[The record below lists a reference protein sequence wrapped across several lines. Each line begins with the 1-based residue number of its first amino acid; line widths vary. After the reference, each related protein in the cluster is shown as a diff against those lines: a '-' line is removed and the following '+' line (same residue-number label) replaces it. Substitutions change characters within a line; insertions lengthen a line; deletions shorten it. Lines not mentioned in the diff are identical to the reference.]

1 MWGCLFNIAPL
12 RPFAALF
19 APEQT
24 VTRRWPGKG
33 ESEMSAFH
41 GDLTDLLPDLNRF
54 ARSLTRNEDDAHD
67 LVQDCVE
74 RALNKRALFQ
84 DGTSLKSWL
93 FTLMRNLFISQKR
106 REAVDRRC
114 VAQTYHDG
122 WHVEKPRQ
130 TDRVFLNE
138 TLRAMK
144 SLSYAEQQAI
154 VVLGI
159 HDAPQQA
166 LSKVCGEPV
175 GTLKSRLSR
184 GRAHLK
190 AQLGLGQEVYAY

>member
-1 MWGCLFNIAPL
+1 
-12 RPFAALF
+12 
-19 APEQT
+19 
-24 VTRRWPGKG
+24 
-33 ESEMSAFH
+33 MSAFH
-41 GDLTDLLPDLNRF
+41 TELTELLPDLTRF
-54 ARSLTRNEDDAHD
+54 ARSLTRNEDNAHD

-93 FTLMRNLFISQKR
+93 FTLMRNLFISHKR
-106 REAVDRRC
+106 REAVDRKC
-114 VAQTYHDG
+114 MALTTQESAY
-122 WHVEKPRQ
+122 VEKPRQ
-130 TDRVFLNE
+130 TDHVFLSE

-144 SLSYAEQQAI
+144 SLSKAERQAI

-166 LSKVCGEPV
+166 VSRVCGEPV

-184 GRAHLK
+184 GRAHLR
-190 AQLGLGQEVYAY
+190 ANMGLSAELYAH

>member
-1 MWGCLFNIAPL
+1 
-12 RPFAALF
+12 
-19 APEQT
+19 
-24 VTRRWPGKG
+24 
-33 ESEMSAFH
+33 MSAFH
-41 GDLTDLLPDLNRF
+41 KELTSLLPDLNRF

-93 FTLMRNLFISQKR
+93 FTLMRNLFVSQKR

-114 VAQTYHDG
+114 VAISQPEG
-122 WHVEKPRQ
+122 WHVEMPRQ

-138 TLRAMK
+138 TLRAMR
-144 SLSYAEQQAI
+144 SLSHAEQQAI

-166 LSKVCGEPV
+166 VARVCGEPV

-184 GRAHLK
+184 GRAHLR
-190 AQLGLGQEVYAY
+190 AQMGLGQVAFA

>member
-1 MWGCLFNIAPL
+1 
-12 RPFAALF
+12 
-19 APEQT
+19 
-24 VTRRWPGKG
+24 
-33 ESEMSAFH
+33 MSAFH
-41 GDLTDLLPDLNRF
+41 TDLTRLLPDLTRF

-93 FTLMRNLFISQKR
+93 FTLMRNLFISGKR

-114 VAQTYHDG
+114 VAQAHTEN
-122 WHVEKPRQ
+122 WHVEMPRQ

-144 SLSYAEQQAI
+144 SLSQPEQQAI

-166 LSKVCGEPV
+166 LSKICGEPV

-184 GRAHLK
+184 GRAHLR
-190 AQLGLGQEVYAY
+190 AQMGLGHGAEAYAF

>member
-1 MWGCLFNIAPL
+1 
-12 RPFAALF
+12 
-19 APEQT
+19 
-24 VTRRWPGKG
+24 
-33 ESEMSAFH
+33 MSSFH
-41 GDLTDLLPDLNRF
+41 TELTALLPDLNRF

-114 VAQTYHDG
+114 VAQSHPEG
-122 WHVEKPRQ
+122 WQVEKPRQ

-144 SLSYAEQQAI
+144 ALSPAERKAI

-159 HDAPQQA
+159 HDASQQA
-166 LSKVCGEPV
+166 VAKLCGEPV

-184 GRAHLK
+184 GRAHLR
-190 AQLGLGQEVYAY
+190 AHLGLPAEAYAF